1 MSDNLRRYRAI
12 RDALTQAYP
21 VQPTGN
27 FARHLQTLAALISG
41 IVGSKSTQLP
51 HIATKVPDGTK
62 PESRSKRFAR
72 WLDNDRILEEMYFL
86 PYAET
91 LLTHLALE
99 TLVLVMDGSVV
110 GRGCTA
116 LMIHVIYK
124 GRALPL
130 AWRVRQGPKGHFP
143 ETLHIALVELMRAC
157 IPAGTQ
163 VVFLGDGECDGTAL
177 QATLP
182 EAGWS
187 YACRT
192 AVSTKATWEGETF
205 RLDTLGACLKP
216 GRLIEL
222 QEVYFTRDAYGP
234 IMLLC
239 CWAEGY
245 QEPLYLVSNLATAE
259 EACRFYQKRFRIE
272 TFFSDQK
279 SRGFHLHKSHISD
292 PQRLARLLIAACLAY
307 IWIVYLGSLGE
318 REGWISIIHRM
329 QRCDLS
335 LFQLGMRLLEYFLN
349 EGLSIPVQFYVII

>member
-1 MSDNLRRYRAI
+1 
-12 RDALTQAYP
+12 
-21 VQPTGN
+21 
-27 FARHLQTLAALISG
+27 
-41 IVGSKSTQLP
+41 
-51 HIATKVPDGTK
+51 
-62 PESRSKRFAR
+62 
-72 WLDNDRILEEMYFL
+72 
-86 PYAET
+86 
-91 LLTHLALE
+91 LTHLALE

-110 GRGCTA
+110 GRGCAA
-116 LMIHVIYK
+116 LMIHVLYK

-130 AWRVRQGPKGHFP
+130 AWRVRQGPKGHVP
-143 ETLHIALVELMRAC
+143 EDLHIALVELMSAC

-163 VVFLGDGECDGTAL
+163 VVFRGDGEFDGTAL
-177 QATLP
+177 QATLTK
-182 EAGWS
+182 AGWS

-222 QEVYFTRDAYGP
+222 QEVYFTREAYGP

-272 TFFSDQK
+272 TLFSDQK

-307 IWIVYLGSLGE
+307 IWIVYLGSICE
-318 REGWISIIHRM
+318 REGWRSIIHRM
-329 QRCDLS
+329 QRCD
-335 LFQLGMRLLEYFLN
+335 
-349 EGLSIPVQFYVII
+349 